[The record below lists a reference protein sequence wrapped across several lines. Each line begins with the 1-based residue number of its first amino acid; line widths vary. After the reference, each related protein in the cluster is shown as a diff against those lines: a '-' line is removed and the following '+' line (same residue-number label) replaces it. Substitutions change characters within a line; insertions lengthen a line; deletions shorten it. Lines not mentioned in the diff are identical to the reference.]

1 MRRADRL
8 FEIIQVLRRRKK
20 ATAAEIA
27 TALEVSPRTVYRD
40 VRDLMARGVPIDGE
54 AGVGYVLRPGFL
66 LPPLMF
72 DVTEI
77 EALLLGARI
86 VQSWA
91 DPELAHAAADVI
103 AKVGAV
109 LPASERRHIES
120 LTLWAPS
127 DHQAAPVTIDQA
139 ALRRAVRDRRRVRF
153 RYRDEAG
160 RESDRQV
167 RPLVMAFYGPV
178 WVLAAWCET
187 RRDFRV
193 FRLDRMSSLVVLDA
207 TFPDEAGKT
216 VMDFVRAEGR
226 RRGRSMARPASGT
239 TSAS

>member
-1 MRRADRL
+1 
-8 FEIIQVLRRRKK
+8 
-20 ATAAEIA
+20 
-27 TALEVSPRTVYRD
+27 
-40 VRDLMARGVPIDGE
+40 
-54 AGVGYVLRPGFL
+54 
-66 LPPLMF
+66 
-72 DVTEI
+72 
-77 EALLLGARI
+77 

-91 DPELAHAAADVI
+91 DPELARAAADVI

-139 ALRRAVRDRRRVRF
+139 ALRRAVRERCKVRF
-153 RYRDEAG
+153 SYRDEAG

-207 TFPDEAGKT
+207 TFPDEAGKA
-216 VMDFVRAEGR
+216 VMDFVRAQKG
-226 RRGRSMARPASGT
+226 RPASRRT
-239 TSAS
+239 KASSTDPAGDAA